1 MKTLTINITILLS
14 VCMLYA
20 QQTPAPAQQGR
31 IAING
36 AKAHLGN
43 GAVIEN
49 SLIIFENGII
59 EYVGAMKASLDH
71 SGIEIID
78 AKGQN
83 VYPGFIIPNSTL
95 GLVEI
100 DAVRAS
106 DDVSEIGIWNPHIR
120 SLIAYNTESRV
131 VESMRPNG
139 VLIGQ
144 ITPRGGIL
152 SGKSSVVQFDAWNWE
167 DAVIK
172 TDGGMHMNWPKIFAY
187 GHQHRDEYPGL
198 KINDDYNKEVAK
210 IETYFKNAKAHNTL
224 GKKGV
229 HLPYEALNGLF
240 SGTTKLFIHVNDEK
254 GIVDAVSFAKT
265 QGVKALT
272 IVGAY
277 EAYKVTGF
285 LKENNISILLQRV
298 HLRPNKSDEDYDLPY
313 KLAKLLID
321 AGLTVALEA
330 SGDMERMN
338 SRNLPFYAGTTVGY
352 GLSKAQALQLIT
364 LNAAKI
370 LGIEKQYG
378 SLEAGKSATLF
389 ISMGDALDMRSNN
402 LTRAFIDGRN
412 ISLESHQTKLWKR
425 YSEKYKTP

>member
-1 MKTLTINITILLS
+1 MKTLTIKITILLS

-20 QQTPAPAQQGR
+20 QQTPAPAHQGR

-59 EYVGAMKASLDH
+59 EYVGAMNASLDR
-71 SGIEIID
+71 SGMEIID

-152 SGKSSVVQFDAWNWE
+152 SGQSSVVQFDAWNWE

-172 TDGGMHMNWPKIFAY
+172 TDGGMHMNWPEIFAY
-187 GHQHRDEYPGL
+187 GHQHSGENPGL
-198 KINDDYNKEVAK
+198 KINKDYNKEVAK
-210 IETYFKNAKAHNTL
+210 IETYFINAKAHNTL

-229 HLPYEALNGLF
+229 HVPYEALNGLF
-240 SGTTKLFIHVNDEK
+240 SGTTKLFIHVNDEN

-321 AGLTVALEA
+321 AGLTVSLEA

-389 ISMGDALDMRSNN
+389 ISTGDALDIRSNN

>member
-1 MKTLTINITILLS
+1 MN
-14 VCMLYA
+14 
-20 QQTPAPAQQGR
+20 
-31 IAING
+31 
-36 AKAHLGN
+36 
-43 GAVIEN
+43 
-49 SLIIFENGII
+49 
-59 EYVGAMKASLDH
+59 ASIDR
-71 SGIEIID
+71 SGMEIID
-78 AKGQN
+78 ARGQN

-106 DDVSEIGIWNPHIR
+106 DDVSEIGMWNPHIR

-144 ITPRGGIL
+144 ITPRGGVL

-172 TDGGMHMNWPKIFAY
+172 SDDGMHMNWPEIFAY
-187 GHQHRDEYPGL
+187 GHQHRGENPGL
-198 KINDDYNKEVAK
+198 KINEDYNKEVAE

-224 GKKGV
+224 GGKGV

-240 SGTTKLFIHVNDEK
+240 LGTTKLFIHVNDEK
-254 GIVDAVSFAKT
+254 GIVDAVSFAKA

-277 EAYKVTGF
+277 EAYKVTEF
-285 LKENNISILLQRV
+285 LKENNISVLLQRV

-364 LNAAKI
+364 LNSAKI
-370 LGIEKQYG
+370 LGIDKQYG
-378 SLEAGKSATLF
+378 SIEVGKSATLF
-389 ISMGDALDMRSNN
+389 ISTGDALDMRSNN

-425 YSEKYKTP
+425 YSKKYKTP